1 MHLPV
6 VSQRDQTTWLQ
17 ARKQLKA
24 AQWEAGRSMV
34 ASALG
39 HVDKVQASL
48 RYTYLYTHVYA
59 YEYMHVHMYD
69 AYIYT
74 YIVHIY
80 IYI

>member
-6 VSQRDQTTWLQ
+6 VSQRDQRTWLQ

-24 AQWEAGRSMV
+24 AQREAGRSMV
-34 ASALG
+34 PSALA
-39 HVDKVQASL
+39 HLHNLQASL
-48 RYTYLYTHVYA
+48 LYTYMYTHVCTYK
-59 YEYMHVHMYD
+59 YMHVHIHD